1 MGVQDDGHALM
12 LAGGGSAA
20 NGAENSWA
28 VLGRVLSQEGYR
40 PLSSDDPQAL
50 LATVMQ
56 VKLQIPIHIR
66 LVGLAWT
73 GIVH

>member
-1 MGVQDDGHALM
+1 MPYGVVQDDGHTLT
-12 LAGGGSAA
+12 

-40 PLSSDDPQAL
+40 PFSSNDPQAI

-56 VKLQIPIHIR
+56 VKLQLLLYTI
-66 LVGLAWT
+66 
-73 GIVH
+73 

>member
-12 LAGGGSAA
+12 LVGGGSAA

-40 PLSSDDPQAL
+40 PLSPNDPQAL

-56 VKLQIPIHIR
+56 VRLQMHS
-66 LVGLAWT
+66 G
-73 GIVH
+73 